1 MQNCSSRWPLVAAA
15 LPLWRGVLLLEL
27 VPWVYQSAEFYRKT
41 ENMGKLFFHSRFG
54 VCPVTYARR
63 ILFEVF
69 HSLVAHRVFCS
80 HCQLF
85 STTEFV
91 LTFCCNRF
99 HAGSLLE
106 GTGYKFGTVQKREK
120 GDAKW
125 PAHISSSSKIQF
137 FISFNHSGII
147 WLMLYA
153 LPSVTLLSEW
163 HT

>member
-1 MQNCSSRWPLVAAA
+1 MLSSTGRLKIWGNCSSTVDLVFA
-15 LPLWRGVLLLEL
+15 LSFMQE
-27 VPWVYQSAEFYRKT
+27 EFYLKY
-41 ENMGKLFFHSRFG
+41 S
-54 VCPVTYARR
+54 
-63 ILFEVF
+63 ILWLLTVF
-69 HSLVAHRVFCS
+69 SALIVSSSAQPR
-80 HCQLF
+80 
-85 STTEFV
+85 EFV

-120 GDAKW
+120 GDAKR

-137 FISFNHSGII
+137 FIRFNHSGII